1 MKTLLSLFAIVC
13 TLTFSQAQT
22 DGVTVSVTIENVLN
36 NEGTLLAGLHTAETF
51 MKAQGI
57 KTASTAAKKGAVTLT
72 FENVAPGSYSI
83 LVLHDANGNNQMDFE
98 ANGMPKESYGT
109 TGEMTLYGPPTFEA
123 TAFTVAQK
131 DVSHNI
137 RF

>member
-36 NEGTLLAGLHTAETF
+36 DEGNLLASLHTAETF

-57 KTASTAAKKGAVTLT
+57 KMSSVAAKKGAVTIT
-72 FENVAPGSYSI
+72 FENVAPGTYAI
-83 LVLHDANGNNQMDFE
+83 MILHDANGNNKMDFQ

-109 TGEMTLYGPPTFEA
+109 TGEMNMYGPPTFKDSS
-123 TAFTVAQK
+123 FTVAEEP
-131 DVSHNI
+131 VSHTI

>member
-36 NEGTLLAGLHTAETF
+36 SEGTLLAGLHTAETF

-57 KTASTAAKKGAVTLT
+57 KTASIAAKKGAVTLT

-83 LVLHDANGNNQMDFE
+83 LVLHDAPISSAHQIRH
-98 ANGMPKESYGT
+98 S
-109 TGEMTLYGPPTFEA
+109 TFPR
-123 TAFTVAQK
+123 AQ
-131 DVSHNI
+131 HL
-137 RF
+137 R